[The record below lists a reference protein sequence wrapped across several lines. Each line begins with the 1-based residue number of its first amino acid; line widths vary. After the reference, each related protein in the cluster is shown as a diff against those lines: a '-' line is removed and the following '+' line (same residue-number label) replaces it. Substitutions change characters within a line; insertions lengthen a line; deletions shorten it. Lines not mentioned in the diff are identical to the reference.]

1 MQIDKDQ
8 IVKSLL
14 KKGFAEETCKHHR
27 QFFHIFEGRET
38 GVRTYISHTP
48 SLKVYGDSLLA
59 KMKHQLRLNSKEDLG
74 DFLNCP
80 MSREQY
86 VEKLISYGVIRGE

>member
-14 KKGFAEETCKHHR
+14 KKASRRKPASTIDS
-27 QFFHIFEGRET
+27 FHIFEGRET